1 MDTKIFKPIVLAV
14 DDEVSV
20 LESFKL
26 FLEDKYHLLTAT
38 NGKDAME
45 TIKKKWVNLVLLD
58 IRLPEMDGM
67 EILRKIKEF
76 DSNIEVIMITAVKT
90 IETAVEAMKLGAHDY
105 ISKPFNVEEM
115 MVTIKKAIEKQT
127 LIKEVEY
134 LRSELNERIDFE
146 SMVGTSEKMQRVFE
160 TIKDVAMHDATVLIL
175 GESGTGKEMVAR
187 AIHYNSKRKD
197 KPFIAVDCAA
207 LTPTLI
213 ESELFGHEKG
223 SFTDATKEKTGKFEL
238 AHGGTLFLDEIGN
251 LGLDTQVKILR
262 TLQEREI
269 EKVGGERTIKVDL
282 RLISATNVDLKKA
295 LKDGKF
301 REDLYYRLNV
311 VPVEIPPL
319 RERSED
325 IPLLANHFLAKY
337 NQEFNKKIKGF
348 SYDTMKYFT
357 QYKWPGNV
365 RELQNIIERLVV
377 LGKEDVISPESLP
390 LDIIMGG
397 MENKTDFVREDA
409 TLLNAVD
416 EFQKQR
422 IINAL
427 EKVKWNSKKA
437 AQILGIHYNTIRKNI
452 KRLNITPPGSVKME

>member
-1 MDTKIFKPIVLAV
+1 M
-14 DDEVSV
+14 
-20 LESFKL
+20 
-26 FLEDKYHLLTAT
+26 LTAT
-38 NGKDAME
+38 NGKDALE
-45 TIKKKWVNLVLLD
+45 TIKKKWVNLILLD
-58 IRLPEMDGM
+58 IRLPGMDGM

-134 LRSELNERIDFE
+134 LRSELTERIDFE
-146 SMVGTSEKMQRVFE
+146 NMVGTSEKMQKVFE
-160 TIKDVAMHDATVLIL
+160 TIKEVARHDATVLIL

-269 EKVGGERTIKVDL
+269 EKVGGERTIKVDI

-295 LKDGKF
+295 LKEGKF

-337 NQEFNKKIKGF
+337 NQKFNKNTKGF
-348 SYDTMKYFT
+348 SYDTMKYLT

-390 LDIIMGG
+390 LDIIIGG
-397 MENKTDFVREDA
+397 MENKTDFIREDA
-409 TLLNAVD
+409 TLQNAVD

-427 EKVKWNSKKA
+427 EKTEWDRKKA
-437 AQILGIHYNTIRKNI
+437 AQILGVHYNTVLKNI
-452 KRLNITPPGSVKME
+452 KRLNIKPPDSIEME